1 MTGRWQWVATPPPQS
16 GTPRDAF
23 RRRPL
28 PYTGPPS
35 YPVPPRWG
43 FPQLSW
49 RWPVSL
55 GKKAKPQPLDQLRM
69 LSRNLTATL
78 WVTAA
83 ALVVAVGGEGWRYTL
98 LILSRSGA
106 LSRNT
111 VAFSDA
117 LVVTAGVVSGL
128 SALAS
133 LGIGVL
139 WVLRARDVAAAVSGQ
154 RPARPV
160 RDVLIGLL
168 VPVLNLA
175 VAGSVLAELEHAA
188 ARKPATERPRPS
200 RLLLMWWIAWIASEI
215 LFAVVWLVMYF
226 GTSVQSL
233 ANGVELHL
241 LADLVA
247 AFVAATSAVFVS
259 RITQLLEPVDLT
271 TVHRLRV
278 VKVVDAPEPP
288 LRATRPAGAAR

>member
-16 GTPRDAF
+16 GASRGAV
-23 RRRPL
+23 RRPL

-49 RWPVSL
+49 RWPVAL
-55 GKKAKPQPLDQLRM
+55 GRKAKPEPLDQLRM

-83 ALVVAVGGEGWRYTL
+83 ALIVAVGAEGWRYVL
-98 LILSRSGA
+98 LILSRGGA

-128 SALAS
+128 AALAS
-133 LGIGVL
+133 IALAVL
-139 WVLRARDVAAAVSGQ
+139 WVLRARVVAAVVSGQ
-154 RPARPV
+154 RPARSV
-160 RDVLIGLL
+160 RDVLVGLL
-168 VPVLNLA
+168 VPGLNLA
-175 VAGSVLAELEHAA
+175 VAGSVLTELEHAA
-188 ARKPATERPRPS
+188 ASKAAAERPRPS
-200 RLLLMWWIAWIASEI
+200 RLLLVWWIAWIASELLAAI
-215 LFAVVWLVMYF
+215 VWLVMLF
-226 GTSVQSL
+226 GSSVQAL

-247 AFVAATSAVFVS
+247 AFVAGAGAIFVG

-271 TVHRLRV
+271 AVHRLRV
-278 VKVVDAPEPP
+278 LKVVDAPEPP
-288 LRATRPAGAAR
+288 LRATRPAGAVR

>member
-16 GTPRDAF
+16 GASQTG

-55 GKKAKPQPLDQLRM
+55 GRKAKPKPLDQLRM
-69 LSRNLTATL
+69 LSRNLVATL
-78 WVTAA
+78 WVTTAALAVAA
-83 ALVVAVGGEGWRYTL
+83 AGEGWRYAL
-98 LILSRSGA
+98 LILSRNGA
-106 LSRNT
+106 LPRT
-111 VAFSDA
+111 VVAFSDA

-128 SALAS
+128 AALSS
-133 LGIGVL
+133 LVL
-139 WVLRARDVAAAVSGQ
+139 AVFWVLRARDVAAEVSGQ
-154 RPARPV
+154 RPARSV

-168 VPVLNLA
+168 VPGLNLA

-188 ARKPATERPRPS
+188 ARKPVTSRPQPS
-200 RLLLMWWIAWIASEI
+200 RLLRLWWIAWVAGEL
-215 LFAVVWLVMYF
+215 LFAIVWLVTLF
-226 GTSVQSL
+226 GTSVQTL

-247 AFVAATSAVFVS
+247 AFVAATGALFVT
-259 RITQLLEPVDLT
+259 RITQLLEPVDLS

-278 VKVVDAPEPP
+278 LKVADAPEPP
-288 LRATRPAGAAR
+288 LRVTRPAGAPR

>member
-1 MTGRWQWVATPPPQS
+1 MAGRWQWVATPPPQS
-16 GTPRDAF
+16 GASRAVP
-23 RRRPL
+23 RRPL

-49 RWPVSL
+49 RWPVAY
-55 GKKAKPQPLDQLRM
+55 GRKAKAQPMDQLRM
-69 LSRNLTATL
+69 LSRNLVATL
-78 WVTAA
+78 WVTTA
-83 ALVVAVGGEGWRYTL
+83 ALGVAVVGEGWRYVL

-106 LSRNT
+106 LSRT
-111 VAFSDA
+111 VVSFSDA

-128 SALAS
+128 AALAS
-133 LGIGVL
+133 LVLGVL
-139 WVLRARDVAAAVSGQ
+139 WVLRARDVASAVSGQ
-154 RPARPV
+154 RPARSL

-168 VPVLNLA
+168 VPGLNLA
-175 VAGSVLAELEHAA
+175 VAGSILGELEHAA
-188 ARKPATERPRPS
+188 ARKPAAERPRPS
-200 RLLLMWWIAWIASEI
+200 RLLLLWWAGWVVGEL
-215 LFAVVWLVMYF
+215 LFAVVWLVNIY

-247 AFVAATSAVFVS
+247 GFVTATGALFVS
-259 RITQLLEPVDLT
+259 RITQLLEPVDPA

-278 VKVVDAPEPP
+278 LKVTDAPAPP
-288 LRATRPAGAAR
+288 LRTYRPAGSPR

>member
-1 MTGRWQWVATPPPQS
+1 MAGRWQWVATPPPQA
-16 GTPRDAF
+16 GAPRGAV
-23 RRRPL
+23 RRPL

-55 GKKAKPQPLDQLRM
+55 GRRAKLKPLDQLRM
-69 LSRNLTATL
+69 LSRNLVATL
-78 WVTAA
+78 WVTTA
-83 ALVVAVGGEGWRYTL
+83 ALGVAAVSEGWRYVL
-98 LILSRSGA
+98 LILSRGGA
-106 LSRNT
+106 LSRSV

-128 SALAS
+128 AALSS
-133 LGIGVL
+133 LALGVF
-139 WVLRARDVAAAVSGQ
+139 WVLRARDVAAAVTGQ
-154 RPARPV
+154 RPARPL

-168 VPVLNLA
+168 VPGLNLA
-175 VAGSVLAELEHAA
+175 VAGSILAELEHAA
-188 ARKPATERPRPS
+188 ARKPVTARPSPS
-200 RLLLMWWIAWIASEI
+200 RLLRLWWISWVAGE
-215 LFAVVWLVMYF
+215 LLTAVVWLLLLV
-226 GTSVQSL
+226 GTSVQAQ

-247 AFVAATSAVFVS
+247 AFAAATGALFVN
-259 RITQLLEPVDLT
+259 RITLLLEPVDLA

-278 VKVVDAPEPP
+278 LKVVDAPEPP
-288 LRATRPAGAAR
+288 LRATRPAGSAR

>member
-16 GTPRDAF
+16 GASRTGI
-23 RRRPL
+23 RRPL

-55 GKKAKPQPLDQLRM
+55 GRKAKPKPLDQLRM
-69 LSRNLTATL
+69 LSRNLIATL
-78 WVTAA
+78 WVATA
-83 ALVVAVGGEGWRYTL
+83 ALVVAAAGEGWRYAL
-98 LILSRSGA
+98 LILSRSSA
-106 LSRNT
+106 LPRT
-111 VAFSDA
+111 VVAFSDA

-128 SALAS
+128 AALAS
-133 LGIGVL
+133 LLLAVL

-160 RDVLIGLL
+160 REVLIGLL
-168 VPVLNLA
+168 VPGLNLA

-188 ARKPATERPRPS
+188 ARKPAAARPRPS
-200 RLLLMWWIAWIASEI
+200 RLLRLWWIGWVVGEL
-215 LFAVVWLVMYF
+215 LFAVIWLLMFF
-226 GTSVQSL
+226 GTSVQAL

-247 AFVAATSAVFVS
+247 AFVAGAGAVFVG
-259 RITQLLEPVDLT
+259 RVTQLLEPVDLS

-278 VKVVDAPEPP
+278 IKVADAPEPP
-288 LRATRPAGAAR
+288 LRATRPAGSPR